1 MDSLIAESW
10 SKVENA
16 IGQRPQ
22 LTGDVFAM
30 REQYKALADGAN
42 ATRTISPN
50 ITVEDIKLSPNLT
63 VRTYTPTARQAESN
77 PRPVGLYFHGGGLC
91 CGDLDSEDNFCR
103 LLAERLPCIVIS
115 VGYRLAPEHKAPA
128 QLDDALE
135 AWNWAYNNA
144 STLNGDRGRYFTVG
158 QSAGGTLALA
168 VARRLIVLGRKH
180 EVKGIAAI
188 VPFVVHPDGVP
199 SRYMAQYRA
208 FDELGDG
215 PVNTKQAMTHFYKA
229 IQAPPGDPDVYVLNA
244 EADFHQF
251 PPTYLAVC
259 GIDPLRD
266 DGLIIHDALKTAG
279 VSVKLDYYQGLPHV
293 FWAFGCPPPSGDFVA
308 DVMAGIR
315 VFTHT

>member
-1 MDSLIAESW
+1 MESLIAESW
-10 SKVENA
+10 LKVENA

-30 REQYKALADGAN
+30 REQYKALGNRAN
-42 ATRTISPN
+42 ATRTISQN
-50 ITVEDIKLSPNLT
+50 ITCKDIKINPNLT
-63 VRTYTPTARQAESN
+63 VRTYTPTAGQAGSN
-77 PRPVGLYFHGGGLC
+77 PLPVGLYFHGGGFC
-91 CGDLDSEDNFCR
+91 CGDLDSEDTFCR

-115 VGYRLAPEHKAPA
+115 VSYRLAPEHKAPA

-144 STLNGDRGRYFTVG
+144 STLNGDCGCYFTVG
-158 QSAGGTLALA
+158 QSAGGSLALA

-188 VPFVVHPDGVP
+188 APVVT
-199 SRYMAQYRA
+199 
-208 FDELGDG
+208 E
-215 PVNTKQAMTHFYKA
+215 A

-244 EADFHQF
+244 EADLHQF

-293 FWAFGCPPPSGDFVA
+293 FWAFECPAPSGDFVA
-308 DVMAGIR
+308 DVVAGIR
-315 VFTHT
+315 SFTHT

>member
-1 MDSLIAESW
+1 MDSLISESW
-10 SKVENA
+10 LTVENA

-30 REQYKALADGAN
+30 RSQYKALADRAN
-42 ATRTISPN
+42 ATRTISQSIN
-50 ITVEDIKLSPNLT
+50 VEDIKVNAKLT
-63 VRTYTPTARQAESN
+63 VRTYTPAAGVAASN
-77 PRPVGLYFHGGGLC
+77 QLPVGLYFHGGGFC
-91 CGDLDSEDNFCR
+91 CGDLDSEDTFCR
-103 LLAERLPCIVIS
+103 LLAEGVPCIVIS

-144 STLNGDRGRYFTVG
+144 SSLNGDCGRFFTIG
-158 QSAGGTLALA
+158 QSAGGNLALA

-180 EVKGIAAI
+180 EVKGTAAI
-188 VPFVVHPDGVP
+188 APFVVHPDGVP
-199 SRYMAQYRA
+199 LRYKNQYRS

-215 PVNTKQAMTHFYKA
+215 PINTKQAMTQFYEA
-229 IQAPPGDPDVYVLNA
+229 IQAPPSDPEVYVLNA
-244 EADFHQF
+244 EADLRQF

-279 VSVKLDYYQGLPHV
+279 VSVKLDFYQGLPHV
-293 FWAFGCPPPSGDFVA
+293 FWAFECPPPSGDFVA
-308 DVMAGIR
+308 DVSAGVR
-315 VFTHT
+315 TFTHA